1 MVGAEERGIRRR
13 KKYVIKKVESK
24 IHPGNTVSSF
34 YENGLI
40 PGLGILMGITFPHTL
55 ALASKMQSVS
65 IKMDT
70 ALILYRK
77 GQPIKISETVAESNV
92 TVRQNRFQSE
102 SDRQVF

>member
-1 MVGAEERGIRRR
+1 M
-13 KKYVIKKVESK
+13 SK

-55 ALASKMQSVS
+55 AFASKMQSVS
-65 IKMDT
+65 TKMDT

-77 GQPIKISETVAESNV
+77 GQPIKISEL
-92 TVRQNRFQSE
+92 
-102 SDRQVF
+102 

>member
-1 MVGAEERGIRRR
+1 
-13 KKYVIKKVESK
+13 
-24 IHPGNTVSSF
+24 
-34 YENGLI
+34 
-40 PGLGILMGITFPHTL
+40 MGITFPHTL

-92 TVRQNRFQSE
+92 TV
-102 SDRQVF
+102 